1 MASKKLLIAVIIVLL
16 PIVFA
21 LETSMTIK
29 TLSNH
34 RVSVIVRE
42 AGKLTTLESF
52 HKDTA
57 GGEVQILTNQ
67 DPTSLDLLV
76 TLKKDTITILNKK
89 FEAVKSGEKLVINFV
104 PGDVSLKTQAEIDA
118 EAAAQ
123 AAAETPEPKAPV
135 EETASEETPVETE
148 PAAETQTES
157 VEELKNSKVS
167 GLAIFSNKET
177 TKKIYYG
184 LGIIIALIVIVC
196 IFFFVRKKI
205 KSKDSMTDSFKV
217 RKLSDIK
224 GDHYTDRKLR
234 DAEKRIE
241 EAKREIEQIK
251 NKDSRVRQL
260 KEQYEHDKKELKRL
274 GVNVQ

>member
-1 MASKKLLIAVIIVLL
+1 MASKKLLIAIIIVLL

-148 PAAETQTES
+148 SAAETQTES

-224 GDHYTDRKLR
+224 GDHYIDRKLR

>member
-224 GDHYTDRKLR
+224 GDHYIDRKLR

>member
-1 MASKKLLIAVIIVLL
+1 MASKKLLIAIIIVLL

>member
-148 PAAETQTES
+148 SAAETQTES

>member
-1 MASKKLLIAVIIVLL
+1 MASKKLLIAIIIVLL

-104 PGDVSLKTQAEIDA
+104 PGDVSLKTRAEIDA

-148 PAAETQTES
+148 SAAETQTES

>member
-1 MASKKLLIAVIIVLL
+1 MASKKLLIAIIIVLL

-224 GDHYTDRKLR
+224 GDHYIDRKLR

>member
-104 PGDVSLKTQAEIDA
+104 PGDVSLKTRAEIDA

-224 GDHYTDRKLR
+224 GDHYIDRKLR